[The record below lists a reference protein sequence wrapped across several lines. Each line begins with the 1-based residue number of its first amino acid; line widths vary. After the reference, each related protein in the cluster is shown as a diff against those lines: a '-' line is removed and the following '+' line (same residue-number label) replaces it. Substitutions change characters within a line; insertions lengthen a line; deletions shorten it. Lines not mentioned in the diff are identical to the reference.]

1 MLIGGP
7 PWANSEPSASGRIP
21 APTTADRK
29 FKLRFPWAASTP
41 IDFETTEVTH
51 SYSIRKLGDD
61 DASLAKTQRVG
72 DALIRDLVKQVEED
86 LVILDR
92 KICQPQPQLSEADGP
107 IVQFRKWAK
116 QFYLEGDPRAVNR

>member
-1 MLIGGP
+1 M
-7 PWANSEPSASGRIP
+7 GRVKESVQP
-21 APTTADRK
+21 RK
-29 FKLRFPWAASTP
+29 TQLELPIC